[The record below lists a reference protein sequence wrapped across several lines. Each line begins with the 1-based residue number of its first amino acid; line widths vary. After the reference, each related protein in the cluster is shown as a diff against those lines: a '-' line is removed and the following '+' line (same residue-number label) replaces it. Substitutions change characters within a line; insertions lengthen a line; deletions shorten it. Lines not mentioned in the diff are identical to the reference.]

1 MGDKFTVAS
10 KVNDE
15 FMNDLG
21 YLDFVKKEMG
31 KKLVDS
37 IFTTLK
43 TGEKIVK
50 LSDYEYLQITQ
61 NLNTEIRQHIDVTD
75 LVRCRDCC
83 NYDCEESW
91 CYSLGADMEKDDFCS
106 RGERI

>member
-1 MGDKFTVAS
+1 MGDRFEVAS
-10 KVNDE
+10 EVYDV
-15 FMNDLG
+15 FMNDLN
-21 YLDFVKKEMG
+21 YLDFIKKEMAR
-31 KKLVDS
+31 KLVDS

-43 TGEKIVK
+43 VGEKIVK
-50 LSDYEYLQITQ
+50 LSDYEYLQNTPD
-61 NLNTEIRQHIDVTD
+61 LRTEIRQHIDITD

-91 CYSLGADMEKDDFCS
+91 CFSLGADMAEDDFCS